1 MSRVANDVCPHRV
14 PITQYNGHTFENLMY
29 DTDLKLIYYKNR
41 ETPWKNTTI
50 TTTSKKTNE
59 KKSYIY
65 ESVVI
70 PDNQRIKRKII
81 RDKLEKILALKNG
94 SVEPKI
100 IADNDINKQ
109 LAALREQKV
118 KEENEL
124 IENYFKTH
132 STDGG
137 QLIKLNGNN
146 WFIK

>member
-1 MSRVANDVCPHRV
+1 MSETSRV
-14 PITQYNGHTFENLMY
+14 PITHYNGHTFKNLSY
-29 DTDLKLIYYKNR
+29 DTDLKLIYYKER
-41 ETPWKNTTI
+41 ETPWSITTI
-50 TTTSKKTNE
+50 TTNSKRTNE

-70 PDNQRIKRKII
+70 PDAQNIKRKIVKN
-81 RDKLEKILALKNG
+81 KLEKIITLTSRKKIE
-94 SVEPKI
+94 SDEPKTDAI
-100 IADNDINKQ
+100 IDNDINKQ
-109 LAALREQKV
+109 LAAFREQKE

-137 QLIKLNGNN
+137 QLIKLNGNS

>member
-1 MSRVANDVCPHRV
+1 
-14 PITQYNGHTFENLMY
+14 
-29 DTDLKLIYYKNR
+29 LKLIYYKER
-41 ETPWKNTTI
+41 ETPWSITTI
-50 TTTSKKTNE
+50 TTNSKRTNE

-70 PDNQRIKRKII
+70 PDAQNIKRKIVKN
-81 RDKLEKILALKNG
+81 KLEKILTLTTRK
-94 SVEPKI
+94 KI
-100 IADNDINKQ
+100 ISDESKATKADTGCADEACLRCKQNSHGIVIDNDINKQ
-109 LAALREQKV
+109 LAAFREQKE

-137 QLIKLNGNN
+137 QLIKLNGNS